1 MSQQR
6 AIESGPR
13 VDPAHAQLHVQLD
26 LLQLCVDP
34 RDVLEVDDGV
44 LAGGAEEQEEGNQ
57 GVHPLKSRG
66 CVRNVLL
73 RYL

>member
-34 RDVLEVDDGV
+34 LDILEVEARLDDDGV
-44 LAGGAEEQEEGNQ
+44 LAR
-57 GVHPLKSRG
+57 RG
-66 CVRNVLL
+66 
-73 RYL
+73 